1 MAAPVAPAEGSE
13 PKVKPTRPDEE
24 TFKASL
30 AQAEK
35 EHAAVQAKLVCSIF
49 SSIVSGYNPGFLFG
63 FVT

>member
-1 MAAPVAPAEGSE
+1 
-13 PKVKPTRPDEE
+13 VKPTRPDEE

-35 EHAAVQAKLVCSIF
+35 EHAAVQAKLVCAIF
-49 SSIVSGYNPGFLFG
+49 SSIVSGYNPGSLFG